1 MLEVK
6 KADIRIVALS
16 CPSNELHYIA
26 VRWTGKIFEAFNVH
40 NDDTSS
46 RKYASVE
53 SFFKDKAYKAISLIS
68 IS

>member
-6 KADIRIVALS
+6 KADIKIVVLS

-26 VRWTGKIFEAFNVH
+26 VRWTGKFFEAFNVY

-46 RKYASVE
+46 RKYASIE
-53 SFFKDKAYKAISLIS
+53 SFLKGKAYKAISLIS